1 MKTNSIKKV
10 LSCVLGSMLAFA
22 TVGCGGGGNDS
33 GSETVELTIG
43 VVNQPIEVKILNAFI
58 KAYQEQP
65 GNENKKIKVTK
76 ITDNYDTWVQR
87 QLYVDKLP
95 DMIQVYDYS
104 SEFWTYMNMLQPI
117 SDYMGR
123 DGIKE
128 SDYYS
133 SVIEMAKSKAG
144 DNKMYWVPRDYNKVV
159 VCYNTKMFELAGI
172 EKPSDDWTFEQFEDV
187 CEQLLAAKDAITD
200 YSGSPYFWPA
210 DMRLQWAAS
219 YYPVIS
225 SYGGGLIDKEN
236 EKAFKN
242 LDAVKKGFD
251 YYLSYADRD
260 LCVTTDDTTD
270 AFANKQAAMI
280 FTSRPDVPTYDQY
293 LDGEIDFASFPILS
307 DATETS
313 YIGMGC
319 TGYGITDSCPDE
331 KKDLAWDFLKFV
343 MSKEGQNAFSKT
355 GSGIPMLKSLAE
367 DPEAEF
373 RKVYEGKNNDAFVKF
388 AERDIPMNYMRG
400 FKPNKQLGIYSY
412 INANLLTS
420 FVTAKDRAKCY
431 EDTISQLEKTF
442 Q

>member
-1 MKTNSIKKV
+1 
-10 LSCVLGSMLAFA
+10 
-22 TVGCGGGGNDS
+22 
-33 GSETVELTIG
+33 
-43 VVNQPIEVKILNAFI
+43 
-58 KAYQEQP
+58 
-65 GNENKKIKVTK
+65 
-76 ITDNYDTWVQR
+76 
-87 QLYVDKLP
+87 
-95 DMIQVYDYS
+95 
-104 SEFWTYMNMLQPI
+104 MLQPI
-117 SDYMGR
+117 SDYMER

-172 EKPSDDWTFEQFEDV
+172 EKPSDDWTVEQFEDV

-236 EKAFKN
+236 EKAFEN
-242 LDAVKKGFD
+242 IDAVKKGFD
-251 YYLSYADRD
+251 YYLSYVDRD

-280 FTSRPDVPTYDQY
+280 FTSRPDVPTYNQY
-293 LDGEIDFASFPILS
+293 LDGEIDFVSFPTLS

-319 TGYGITDSCPDE
+319 TGYGITDSCSDKNKE
-331 KKDLAWDFLKFV
+331 LAWDFLKFV
-343 MSKEGQNAFSKT
+343 ISKEGQNAFSKT

-367 DPEAEF
+367 DPNAEF

-400 FKPNKQLGIYSY
+400 FKPNKQLSIYSY
-412 INANLLTS
+412 INANLLSS

-431 EDTISQLEKTF
+431 EDTITQLEKTF

>member
-10 LSCVLGSMLAFA
+10 LSCVFGFLLAFTA
-22 TVGCGGGGNDS
+22 VGCGGNSGDS
-33 GSETVELTIG
+33 SDSVELTIG
-43 VVNQPIEVKILNAFI
+43 VVNQPSEVKIINSFI
-58 KAYQEQP
+58 KAYKEQP
-65 GNENKKIKVTK
+65 GNENKQIKVTK

-87 QLYVDKLP
+87 QQYVNKLP

-117 SDYMGR
+117 SDYMER

-236 EKAFKN
+236 EKAFEN
-242 LDAVKKGFD
+242 IDAVKKGFD
-251 YYLSYADRD
+251 YYLSYVDRD

-280 FTSRPDVPTYDQY
+280 FTSRPDVPTYNQY

-400 FKPNKQLGIYSY
+400 FKPNKQLSIYSY
-412 INANLLTS
+412 INANLLSS

>member
-10 LSCVLGSMLAFA
+10 LSCVFGFLLAFTA
-22 TVGCGGGGNDS
+22 VGCGGNSGDS
-33 GSETVELTIG
+33 SDSVELTIG
-43 VVNQPIEVKILNAFI
+43 VVNQPSEVKIINSFI
-58 KAYQEQP
+58 KAYKEQP

-87 QLYVDKLP
+87 QQYVNKLP

-117 SDYMGR
+117 SDYMER

-236 EKAFKN
+236 EKAFEN
-242 LDAVKKGFD
+242 IDAVKKGFD
-251 YYLSYADRD
+251 YYLSYVDRD

-280 FTSRPDVPTYDQY
+280 FTSRPDVPTYNQY
-293 LDGEIDFASFPILS
+293 LDGEIDFVSFPTLS
-307 DATETS
+307 DATEAS

-319 TGYGITDSCPDE
+319 TGYGITDSCSDKNKE
-331 KKDLAWDFLKFV
+331 LAWDFLKFV
-343 MSKEGQNAFSKT
+343 ISKEGQNAFSKT

-431 EDTISQLEKTF
+431 EDTIKQLEKTF

>member
-10 LSCVLGSMLAFA
+10 LSCVFGFLLAFTA
-22 TVGCGGGGNDS
+22 VGCVGNSGDSS
-33 GSETVELTIG
+33 GSVELTIG
-43 VVNQPIEVKILNAFI
+43 VVNQPSEVKIINSFI
-58 KAYQEQP
+58 KAYKEQP

-87 QLYVDKLP
+87 QQYVNKLP

-117 SDYMGR
+117 SDYMER

-236 EKAFKN
+236 KKAFEN
-242 LDAVKKGFD
+242 IDAVKKGFD
-251 YYLSYADRD
+251 YYLSYVDRD

-280 FTSRPDVPTYDQY
+280 FTSRPDVPTYNQY
-293 LDGEIDFASFPILS
+293 LDGEIDFVSFPTLS

-319 TGYGITDSCPDE
+319 TGYGITDSCSD
-331 KKDLAWDFLKFV
+331 KKKELAWDFLKFV
-343 MSKEGQNAFSKT
+343 ISKEGQNAFSKT

-367 DPEAEF
+367 DPNAEF

-400 FKPNKQLGIYSY
+400 FKPNKQLSIYSY
-412 INANLLTS
+412 INANLLSS

-431 EDTISQLEKTF
+431 EDTIKQLEKTF

>member
-1 MKTNSIKKV
+1 MKAKTMTKV
-10 LSCVLGSMLAFA
+10 LSCALCAMMAFA
-22 TVGCGGGGNDS
+22 AVGCGGDGGS
-33 GSETVELTIG
+33 SETAELTIG
-43 VVNQPIEVKILNAFI
+43 VVNQPSEIKIINAFV
-58 KAYQEQP
+58 KAYKEQP
-65 GNENKKIKVTK
+65 GNEEKKIKVTK

-87 QLYVDKLP
+87 QQYVNKLP

-117 SDYMGR
+117 SEYMAR
-123 DGIKE
+123 DGIQE
-128 SDYYS
+128 SDYFA

-159 VCYNTKMFELAGI
+159 VCYNTKMFEIAGI
-172 EKPSDDWTFEQFEDV
+172 EKPSDTWTFEQFEAV
-187 CEQLLAAKDAITD
+187 CQQLLAAKDDITE

-236 EKAFKN
+236 GTAFKN

-270 AFANKQAAMI
+270 AFSNKQAAMI
-280 FTSRPDVPTYDQY
+280 FTSRPDVPTYAQY
-293 LDGEIDFASFPILS
+293 LGGEIDFVSFPTLS

-319 TGYGITDSCPDE
+319 TGYGITDSCPDA
-331 KKDLAWDFLKFV
+331 KKELAWDFLKFV
-343 MSKEGQNAFSKT
+343 LSKEGQNAFSKT

-367 DPEAEF
+367 DPNAEF
-373 RKVYEGKNNDAFVKF
+373 RKAYEGKNNDAFVQF
-388 AERDIPMNYMRG
+388 AERDLPMNYMKG

-420 FVTAKDRAKCY
+420 FVSAKDRAKCY
-431 EDTISQLEKTF
+431 TDTISQLEKTF

>member
-1 MKTNSIKKV
+1 MKSTSIKKV
-10 LSCVLGSMLAFA
+10 LSCVFGAMLAFGA
-22 TVGCGGGGNDS
+22 VGCGGGGNTD
-33 GSETVELTIG
+33 GEKVELTIG
-43 VVNQPIEVKILNAFI
+43 VVNAPAEIKIANAFI
-58 KAYQEQP
+58 KAYQAQP
-65 GNENKKIKVTK
+65 GNENKEIKVVK
-76 ITDNYDTWVQR
+76 ITDTYDTWVQR

-104 SEFWTYMNMLQPI
+104 SEFWTYMNMLEPI
-117 SDYMGR
+117 SEYMAR

-128 SDYYS
+128 SDYYE
-133 SVIEMAKSKAG
+133 SVIEMAKSKEG
-144 DNKMYWVPRDYNKVV
+144 DNNMYWAPRDYNKVV

-172 EKPSDDWTFEQFEDV
+172 EKPSDDWTFEEFKTI
-187 CEQLLAAKDAITD
+187 CEKLLAAKDTITD
-200 YSGSPYFWPA
+200 YSGTPYFWPA

-225 SYGGGLIDKEN
+225 SYGGGLIDKAN
-236 EKAFKN
+236 AKAFEN

-251 YYLSYADRD
+251 YYLSYADEG
-260 LCVTTDDTTD
+260 LCVTVDDTTD

-319 TGYGITDSCPDE
+319 TGYGITASCPDE
-331 KKDLAWDFLKFV
+331 EKDMAWDFLKFV

-355 GSGIPMLKSLAE
+355 GSGIPMLKALAE
-367 DPEAEF
+367 DSEAEF
-373 RKVYEGKNNDAFVKF
+373 KKAFEGKNNEAFVKF
-388 AERDIPMNYMRG
+388 SERDIPMNYMRG

-412 INANLLTS
+412 INANLLSS
-420 FVTAKDRAKCY
+420 FIKAKDREQCY
-431 EDTISQLEKTF
+431 ADTISQLEKTF
-442 Q
+442 E

>member
-1 MKTNSIKKV
+1 MKSTSIKKV
-10 LSCVLGSMLAFA
+10 LSCVFGAMLAFGA
-22 TVGCGGGGNDS
+22 VGCGGGGNTD
-33 GSETVELTIG
+33 GEKVELTIG
-43 VVNQPIEVKILNAFI
+43 VVNQPIEVKIVNAFI
-58 KAYQEQP
+58 KAYQAQP

-117 SDYMGR
+117 SEYMVR

-128 SDYYS
+128 SDYYE
-133 SVIEMAKSKAG
+133 SVIEMAKSKEG
-144 DNKMYWVPRDYNKVV
+144 DSNMYWVPRDYNKVV

-172 EKPSDDWTFEQFEDV
+172 EKPSDDWTFEDFEDV
-187 CEQLLAAKDAITD
+187 CEKLMAAKDVITD

-236 EKAFKN
+236 AKAFKN
-242 LDAVKKGFD
+242 IDAVKKGFD

-293 LDGEIDFASFPILS
+293 LEGEIDFASFPILS

-373 RKVYEGKNNDAFVKF
+373 RKVYEGKNNDAFIKF

-412 INANLLTS
+412 INTNLLTS
-420 FVTAKDRAKCY
+420 FVTAKDRAQCY

-442 Q
+442 E